1 MLSPHGEDATKLSS
15 KSLLSLIFRQ
25 VECRTEELVKP
36 MLPRYVLP
44 VRQSGRNINLETK
57 PKQVDA
63 WVNRLPLSNPYEAA
77 EAMADYLATLNRSE
91 LSQDSRAKIFERM
104 TPVVEDIV
112 ASLYEHYGSVP
123 LPLLPKQ
130 QRNADLAR
138 RLLRELADGYKTL
151 LLDWLKRR
159 FHLFGGNPIPLYLQ
173 RILLAL
179 QAILEIS
186 FETHDPVPDG
196 IWVDLHQT
204 YNYALRNGLRDSM
217 PESGAKMLSIEQ
229 IYKATLL
236 LAMADPYRFPQAE
249 LPWAKDIIA
258 RFANL
263 ATIFPAEDTIK
274 GQAGLFVVEVNTDS
288 APKPIARDGHPMNPR
303 WDLLLNTTDLAK
315 HLALIASHLKGQESP
330 KNIGLPEIAR
340 DPAYPTML
348 RRLKLNWGASLQ
360 RQSQRRRQTNGREF
374 EVSFGLKSVHQL
386 VAPPASASDTI
397 HYGMANKELPPVI
410 VRCKTENDSMG
421 GLALIKTGNVPVQ
434 IRVGDVVAIRQDK
447 SEWGVGLVRWFRVPA
462 QGEMFFGI
470 QLLSPHTLAVMVKR
484 LDNGRQW
491 STLLLHPSP
500 NSNQMPMLLAHPG
513 CFIPDTEAEIITPK
527 GKQLMQIEKRVEST
541 PSIEL
546 FRFRMNSHGESTER
560 Q

>member
-1 MLSPHGEDATKLSS
+1 
-15 KSLLSLIFRQ
+15 
-25 VECRTEELVKP
+25 

-44 VRQSGRNINLETK
+44 VRDSGRNINFETK

-63 WVNRLPLSNPYEAA
+63 WITRLPLSNPFEAA
-77 EAMADYLATLNRSE
+77 ETMADYLATLNRTE
-91 LSQDSRAKIFERM
+91 IAQDTRAKIIERM

-112 ASLYEHYGSVP
+112 ASLYEQYGSVP

-138 RLLRELADGYKTL
+138 RLLHELANGYKTL

-159 FHLFGGNPIPLYLQ
+159 FHLFGGNPVSLYLQ

-186 FETHDPVPDG
+186 FETHDPVPEG
-196 IWVDLHQT
+196 AWVDLHQT
-204 YNYALRNGLRDSM
+204 YNYALRNGLRDAI
-217 PESGAKMLSIEQ
+217 PEGGSKMLSIEQ

-258 RFANL
+258 RFSNL
-263 ATIFPAEDTIK
+263 ATIFPAEDTVK

-288 APKPIARDGHPMNPR
+288 APTPIARDSHPMNPR
-303 WDLLLNTTDLAK
+303 WDILLNTTELAK
-315 HLALIASHLKGQESP
+315 HLALIASHLKGQEAP
-330 KNIGLPEIAR
+330 EKIGLPEIAR

-360 RQSQRRRQTNGREF
+360 RQSQRRRQVNGRDF
-374 EVSFGLKSVHQL
+374 EVSFGIKSIHQL
-386 VAPPASASDTI
+386 IAPTAASDTI
-397 HYGMANKELPPVI
+397 HYGMGVNEAPPVI
-410 VRCKTENDSMG
+410 VRCKTVNDSMG
-421 GLALIKTGNVPVQ
+421 GLALIKTGNAPIQ
-434 IRVGDVVAIRQDK
+434 IRVGDVVGIRQDK
-447 SEWGVGLVRWFRVPA
+447 TDWGVGLVRWFRVPA

-470 QLLSPHTLAVMVKR
+470 QLLAPQALAVQVRRK
-484 LDNGRQW
+484 DNGRQW

-500 NSNQMPMLLAHPG
+500 NSKQLPMLLAQPG
-513 CFIPDTEAEIITPK
+513 CFIPDIPAEINTPK
-527 GKQLMQIEKRVEST
+527 GNQLVQIEKRIEAT

-546 FRFRMNSHGESTER
+546 FRFQMHSQRKAPER
-560 Q
+560 V